1 MKIDRDE
8 ARRIAT
14 LAHLEFDDTGLER
27 MAAEMTRILEYIES
41 LPATSPRSS
50 VPRSSVDDGRT
61 GGSEDRGP
69 RTEDTQ
75 VDTSTP
81 LREDVLRPSVD
92 RDDVA
97 RNAPEW
103 ENGFFVVP
111 AVIEGES

>member
-8 ARRIAT
+8 ARRIAA
-14 LAHLEFDDTGLER
+14 LAHLEFDDAGLER
-27 MAAEMTRILEYIES
+27 MAAEMTRILGYIEVLS
-41 LPATSPRSS
+41 AADTNAAEVGGATP
-50 VPRSSVDDGRT
+50 
-61 GGSEDRGP
+61 
-69 RTEDTQ
+69 
-75 VDTSTP
+75 TP
-81 LREDVLRPSVD
+81 LREDETRASID